1 MSRLATLF
9 AALADGLELLAQ
21 DRDERI
27 ATLARAHLDTEDPGT
42 DHATQEAARRLSER
56 VDAVAPLFLSVAQHI
71 DNEHGG
77 SVDALGIGAPLTAKS
92 LRLEASFAAHMPRRW
107 IIEVANAYRELA
119 MGAEERR

>member
-27 ATLARAHLDTEDPGT
+27 AALARAHLDTEDPGT

-56 VDAVAPLFLSVAQHI
+56 VDAVPALFLSVAQHI
-71 DNEHGG
+71 DDDHGG
-77 SVDALGIGAPLTAKS
+77 SVDPLGFGAPLTS
-92 LRLEASFAAHMPRRW
+92 ETLRLEASFAAFMPRRW

-119 MGAEERR
+119 GAEERR